1 MAAFS
6 FNQRQ
11 GLAGR
16 ERDALKKREAGTRAR
31 RAAQTIMQPTPCL
44 TQQPSGNAAEDD
56 GARGPLGFEFFPS
69 RLNNHGIPFLPLR
82 PSVPASALK
91 PLA

>member
-1 MAAFS
+1 MPAFGL
-6 FNQRQ
+6 NQGE

-31 RAAQTIMQPTPCL
+31 L
-44 TQQPSGNAAEDD
+44 TAKALEQPSGNAAEDN
-56 GARGPLGFEFFPS
+56 GPRGPPGFAFFPA
-69 RLNNHGIPFLPLR
+69 RLSLHGVSFLRLR
-82 PSVPASALK
+82 LAFQSALK